1 MPLISICIPTRNR
14 AAILRRTLESIV
26 SQQEFGDT
34 DLFEIAVSDN
44 CSEDAT
50 SEVIKEFVGRYPGRI
65 VHSRNDSNIG
75 FGNLLKALSL
85 GTGDYLKLNNDT
97 LVHRPGS
104 LAALLQDVRQ
114 AKSGE
119 VLFFPNGSAPRR
131 EQCFSSDSLDEFVRD
146 VSYWTTWSSAFGI
159 WRDDRDV
166 CLRLFEEKRSSEMP
180 HAYVLLHLVA
190 SGRRACTDNRELFAS
205 VVPDKKG
212 GYNIAQVF
220 GCYYTAFLQ
229 EFFAAGKLSARTLER
244 EKFRLFNF
252 IARWYFDRSPR
263 YVFDRTGF
271 WKHILPVYRGKWY
284 IWPLAGFYW
293 FVKGGI
299 GIVKRIGAK

>member
-14 AAILRRTLESIV
+14 ANILRRTLESVV
-26 SQQEFGDT
+26 SQPEFSDSE
-34 DLFEIAVSDN
+34 LFEIAVSDN
-44 CSEDAT
+44 CSDDETDAVVQEY
-50 SEVIKEFVGRYPGRI
+50 SRRYPGRI

-104 LAALLQDVRQ
+104 LAALLEDVRQ
-114 AKSGE
+114 AKTGD
-119 VLFFPNGSAPRR
+119 VLFFPNGSAPRKEDR
-131 EQCFSSDSLDEFVRD
+131 FLSDSLDDFVRD

-159 WRDDRDV
+159 WRNDRDE

-190 SGRRACTDNRELFAS
+190 SGRRACTDNRELFES

-220 GCYYTAFLQ
+220 GCFYTAFLF
-229 EFFAAGKLSARTLER
+229 EFSVSGKLSSRTLAR

-252 IARWYFDRSPR
+252 IARWYFDLSPR

-271 WKHILPVYRGKWY
+271 WRHVLPVYRHEWY
-284 IWPLAGFYW
+284 IWPLAAFYW
-293 FVKGGI
+293 LVKGGI
-299 GIVKRIGAK
+299 GLVKRIGAK